1 MFENGQRP
9 LFKGATRVPRLAGVP
24 RTVALV
30 IFMISATLFMTLHM
44 WSLLVFAVLWSI
56 AAALTKYDDRM
67 FRILSL
73 WLQTK
78 FRNAHDTPFKQWSG
92 FKLFPC
98 GLQEKGAE
106 INGGIA

>member
-56 AAALTKYDDRM
+56 AAALTKYDDRYV
-67 FRILSL
+67 S
-73 WLQTK
+73 
-78 FRNAHDTPFKQWSG
+78 HPFIM
-92 FKLFPC
+92 
-98 GLQEKGAE
+98 ATD
-106 INGGIA
+106 